1 MDVSSPWTRKR
12 VAHDIAYA
20 AFIVLG
26 LMALSIAS
34 SLYQFS
40 QGRPEG
46 EDSYYAF
53 LIISAIIF
61 GIPFLIAVLL
71 GPCLSI
77 FLWHDYRVAI
87 LVAASIA
94 EFAGWVYA
102 PYDFWVWI
110 LFPYGALSL
119 GFGLLW
125 FARERRS
132 FGVAEP

>member
-12 VAHDIAYA
+12 VVHDIAYA

-26 LMALSIAS
+26 LMALFMA
-34 SLYQFS
+34 LNFYQFS

-46 EDSYYAF
+46 EDSYYAA
-53 LIISAIIF
+53 LVIWAIIL
-61 GIPFLIAVLL
+61 GIPFLIAMLL

-77 FLWHDYRVAI
+77 FLWHDYRLAI

-102 PYDFWVWI
+102 PYYFWAWI

-125 FARERRS
+125 FTRERES
-132 FGVAEP
+132 FGVTGP

>member
-26 LMALSIAS
+26 LIALFLAS
-34 SLYQFS
+34 NFYQFS
-40 QGRPEG
+40 QESG
-46 EDSYYAF
+46 EDTYYSF
-53 LIISAIIF
+53 LIIYAIIF
-61 GIPFLIAVLL
+61 GIPFLIAVLC

-77 FLWHDYRVAI
+77 FLWHDYRLAI

-94 EFAGWVYA
+94 EFAGWIYA
-102 PYDFWVWI
+102 PYDFWAWI

-125 FARERRS
+125 FTRERRS
-132 FGVAEP
+132 FDVAEP

>member
-1 MDVSSPWTRKR
+1 MNVSSPWTRKR

-26 LMALSIAS
+26 LIALFFAS
-34 SLYQFS
+34 SFYQLS

-46 EDSYYAF
+46 EDSYYA
-53 LIISAIIF
+53 LLVIWAIIF
-61 GIPFLIAVLL
+61 GIPFLIAVFL
-71 GPCLSI
+71 GPCLSV
-77 FLWHDYRVAI
+77 FLWHDYRLAI
-87 LVAASIA
+87 LVVASIL

-102 PYDFWVWI
+102 PYDFWAWI

-125 FARERRS
+125 FTRERRS
-132 FGVAEP
+132 FRITEP